1 MAQESR
7 ASTAPAYVQAQFD
20 GEKRFCDVVMK
31 GGITSGVVYPF
42 AVTELATKYRLKN
55 IGGASAGA
63 IAAGMA
69 AAAEHARDKG
79 GFLRMAAIPAEI
91 SQRLLTLFQPH
102 PRLRPLFEM
111 LLATLGKRSAMAK
124 AESLIIAVLRGYTVT
139 VLLGVAPAFALAAL
153 ALGTG
158 NRWETW
164 FAALLV
170 LKIGFWT
177 ALAVRLWR
185 ALFVDL
191 PAHGYGMCPGL
202 TQPGQATPGLTEWL
216 ADKLDEIAGRT
227 GPDGKL
233 LRDPLT
239 FGDLAGP
246 DEGDARVNLEIMT
259 TNLTAGRPHRIPFD
273 TNIYMFK
280 ESEWKDLFPPRIFDY
295 LARHTNPVEDH
306 PGYRWLPRKPQMPV
320 VVAIRMSLSFPIL
333 LTAVPLYACDYTL
346 LDPSLRSFP
355 RRCWFS
361 DGGICSNFPI
371 HFFDSIWPRWPTFGI
386 TLEKFQIDSHKER
399 VFLPVGA
406 RQGILRN
413 FGEVESLPAFVGAII
428 DTMQEWRDNMQSTLP
443 GFRDRIVHVRLDHDE
458 GGLNLD
464 MPAELIHK
472 LSGYGRVAGDR
483 LCASFD
489 WDAHRWTRYVISMAR
504 IEETLEDMRLA
515 YDKGA
520 PLDEDLARA
529 LERYLAAPSR
539 YKQTKPW
546 RDVSKVRTE
555 SLMREAATW
564 DEPPSLRN
572 EDIPKPDVDL
582 RITPRV

>member
-1 MAQESR
+1 MTDESR
-7 ASTAPAYVQAQFD
+7 VAPSYAQGQFD
-20 GEKRFCDVVMK
+20 GEKRYCDVVMK

-42 AVTELATKYRLKN
+42 AVTELATRYRLKN

-63 IAAGMA
+63 IAAGIA
-69 AAAEHARDKG
+69 AAAEHARETG
-79 GFLRMAAIPAEI
+79 GFLRMAAIPDEI
-91 SQRLLTLFQPH
+91 SQKLLTLFQPH
-102 PRLRPLFEM
+102 PEFRPLFEM
-111 LLATLGKRSAMAK
+111 VLATLGKRSAMAK
-124 AESLIIAVLRGYTVT
+124 LECLIIAILRGYTVT
-139 VLLGVAPAFALAAL
+139 VLLGAAPGL
-153 ALGTG
+153 ALGVLAMAGG

-164 FAALLV
+164 LLAV
-170 LKIGFWT
+170 LVFKIGVLT
-177 ALAVRLWR
+177 ALVMRLYR

-191 PAHGYGMCPGL
+191 PAHSYGMCPGL
-202 TQPGQATPGLTEWL
+202 TQPGHATPGLTEWL
-216 ADKLDEIAGRT
+216 ADKLDGVAGRPA
-227 GPDGKL
+227 GS
-233 LRDPLT
+233 DPLT

-246 DEGDARVNLEIMT
+246 DETAPRINLEIMT

-273 TNIYMFK
+273 TKIYMFK
-280 ESEWKDLFPPRIFDY
+280 ESEWKELFPPRVYDY
-295 LARHTNPVEDH
+295 LVSHTISVEDN
-306 PGYRWLPRKPQMPV
+306 PGYRWLPRTFELPV
-320 VVAIRMSLSFPIL
+320 VVAVRMSLSFPVL

-346 LDPSLRSFP
+346 LDPAQRKLP

-386 TLEKFQIDSHKER
+386 TLESFRPDNHKEH

-413 FGEVESLPAFVGAII
+413 FGNVESLPGFVGAIV
-428 DTMQEWRDNMQSTLP
+428 DTMQQWRDNMQSTLP
-443 GFRDRIVHVRLDHDE
+443 GFRDRIVHVRLDDDE

-464 MPAELIHK
+464 MPADLIHK
-472 LSGYGRVAGDR
+472 LSGYGKIAGER
-483 LCASFD
+483 LCESFD

-504 IEETLEDMRLA
+504 IEQTLEDMRTT
-515 YDKGA
+515 YDKAA
-520 PLDEDLARA
+520 PLDDDLASA

-546 RDVSKVRTE
+546 RDVSKERTE
-555 SLMREAATW
+555 SLMREASTW
-564 DEPPSLRN
+564 QEPPSLRN